1 MSKLF
6 ERTVSSPHD
15 LMARATGREPAASC
29 VTGRRSNQL
38 NYAPAWDKPPYYC
51 ALRCRLAPSSVFQFP
66 AVPSGRAVTEQQI
79 YVFPMTW
86 RTTTALKA
94 IEILEPNRWCVSR
107 YTVPQIRVGDR
118 HIPADISTEL

>member
-1 MSKLF
+1 MDQIGPKLVF
-6 ERTVSSPHD
+6 ADSLRVLEG
-15 LMARATGREPAASC
+15 MAGTTGLEPAAS
-29 VTGRRSNQL
+29 
-38 NYAPAWDKPPYYC
+38 
-51 ALRCRLAPSSVFQFP
+51 
-66 AVPSGRAVTEQQI
+66 AVTEQQI